1 VCLILVFCH
10 ALTDNIA
17 IINLQGSG
25 EETRGA
31 EIVRNFRKDA
41 LGRPCNCNGS
51 CASQEVPEA
60 ASPCLRSSWSC
71 GVLKASSPPQGR
83 PQITFLCWMRRVDLV
98 MMNDTWELLLCGMTS
113 ISMCLICVDCEWI
126 ICADG
131 NIYFCGKMKR
141 DGSIFAPGQNNFRRR
156 GKPTK

>member
-51 CASQEVPEA
+51 CASQEVPPRLLRL
-60 ASPCLRSSWSC
+60 ASGPH
-71 GVLKASSPPQGR
+71 G
-83 PQITFLCWMRRVDLV
+83 LV
-98 MMNDTWELLLCGMTS
+98 ECSRLLLHLKGGHRLLS
-113 ISMCLICVDCEWI
+113 YVE
-126 ICADG
+126 
-131 NIYFCGKMKR
+131 
-141 DGSIFAPGQNNFRRR
+141 
-156 GKPTK
+156 

>member
-1 VCLILVFCH
+1 MCLILVFCH

-51 CASQEVPEA
+51 CASQEVPPRLLRL
-60 ASPCLRSSWSC
+60 ASGPHGLVECSRLLLH
-71 GVLKASSPPQGR
+71 LKGGQT
-83 PQITFLCWMRRVDLV
+83 TFLCWMRRVDLV
-98 MMNDTWELLLCGMTS
+98 MMNDTWELLLCWMTS